1 MTAIDMNFS
10 LILPEIA
17 LALFAMAALMLGA
30 FFGKDR
36 LAGTVLWLSV
46 AALLLAVVAS
56 PPAMSEPCSGSV
68 RQNTP
73 VISKDVIFG
82 SHAANC
88 SGVPP
93 TRQAVRNSPAWAV

>member
-1 MTAIDMNFS
+1 MKAPPIQ
-10 LILPEIA
+10 
-17 LALFAMAALMLGA
+17 
-30 FFGKDR
+30 R
-36 LAGTVLWLSV
+36 LVPVSTHSSPSRR
-46 AALLLAVVAS
+46 AVVAR